1 MEGDPSMRKLLRPS
15 PAMIV
20 ASLALF
26 AATAGVSYAAVTTP
40 HDPSFTSHGVAFVPS
55 TAINGV
61 VLPISGTNSSDL
73 VNHGMTVAS
82 TTAVAVPTTGIYNL
96 TLAGNCNAG
105 ATGTYLK
112 IVEGN
117 GLIGNKVDLSLGFE
131 GNPSLAGATTVHLN
145 AGTRLNM
152 VAGHKGADANCG
164 ATLGAT
170 LVSADA

>member
-1 MEGDPSMRKLLRPS
+1 MRKLLRRPS

-20 ASLALF
+20 ATAALF

-40 HDPSFTSHGVAFVPS
+40 HDPSFTSHGVAFVPA

-96 TLAGNCNAG
+96 TLAGNCNGG

-117 GLIGNKVDLSLGFE
+117 GLSGNKVDLAVGFE
-131 GNPSLAGATTVHLN
+131 GNPSLAGANTVHLN

-152 VAGHKGADANCG
+152 VAGHKGSDVNCG

-170 LVSADA
+170 LVSADV